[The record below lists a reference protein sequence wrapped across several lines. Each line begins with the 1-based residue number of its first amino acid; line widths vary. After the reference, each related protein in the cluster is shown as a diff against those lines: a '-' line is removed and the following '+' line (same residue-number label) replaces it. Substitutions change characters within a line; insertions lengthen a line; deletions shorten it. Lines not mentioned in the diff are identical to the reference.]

1 MDNKEAI
8 MLLQKLASAM
18 DTLMNTKMRD
28 AVLEG
33 IYALLRDTW
42 HPVSEAPPH
51 PVAGVP
57 PLKEQTYLV
66 QLDCGSFCQCRWTN
80 ENRFW
85 AGHTTDWHW
94 NFFDIPQYT
103 KIVAWRELPELYKEE
118 RDEINEDTAQTS

>member
-8 MLLQKLASAM
+8 MLLQKLSSAM
-18 DTLMNTKMRD
+18 DTLMNTRMRD

-42 HPVSEAPPH
+42 HPVSETPPH
-51 PVAGVP
+51 PVSEVP

-66 QLDCGSFCQCRWTN
+66 QLDCGSFCQCRWTDTSP
-80 ENRFW
+80 FYSYKK
-85 AGHTTDWHW
+85 TDWHW

-103 KIVAWRELPELYKEE
+103 KIVAWRELPEPYE
-118 RDEINEDTAQTS
+118 NVGGV

>member
-8 MLLQKLASAM
+8 MLLQKLSSAM
-18 DTLMNTKMRD
+18 DSLMNTKMRD

-42 HPVSEAPPH
+42 HPVSEKPALEEH
-51 PVAGVP
+51 
-57 PLKEQTYLV
+57 TYLV
-66 QLDCGSFCQCRWTN
+66 QLDCDSFCQCRWTDTSP
-80 ENRFW
+80 FYSYKK
-85 AGHTTDWHW
+85 TDWHW

-118 RDEINEDTAQTS
+118 NDDE

>member
-18 DTLMNTKMRD
+18 DILMNTKMRD

-33 IYALLRDTW
+33 IYALLRDNWDKW
-42 HPVSEAPPH
+42 HPVSEKPA
-51 PVAGVP
+51 
-57 PLKEQTYLV
+57 LEKRTYLV
-66 QLDCGSFCQCRWTN
+66 QLDCDSFCQCRWTN

-85 AGHTTDWHW
+85 TGHTTDWHW

-103 KIVAWRELPELYKEE
+103 KIVAWRELPKPYE
-118 RDEINEDTAQTS
+118 NVGGV